1 MNLLRHS
8 GAPRPGGKIPAA
20 GDDTQ
25 GLAVGGASL
34 VAAEVVKYAIFNLA
48 LAIITP
54 LVALIPIRLQ
64 EAAGGPTPPVQS
76 LIGLPDLL
84 VSCAILA
91 WGALR
96 DAMDADHVTKPIQQI
111 FVSLGLAL
119 GIANL
124 VLAGFAR
131 SITLANLGSTSN
143 IMFDISMSTIIGSV
157 AISAAISIGRGVR
170 HG

>member
-8 GAPRPGGKIPAA
+8 ATPRPGGSGTPVADGA
-20 GDDTQ
+20 PEQ
-25 GLAVGGASL
+25 SAGGASL

-111 FVSLGLAL
+111 FVTLGLAL

-124 VLAGFAR
+124 LLAGFAR
-131 SITLANLGSTSN
+131 NITLANLGSTSN
-143 IMFDISMSTIIGSV
+143 IMFDTSMSAIVGSV